1 MEDQLP
7 HFIELVDEN
16 NVITT
21 FEYRM
26 SLDYNNRE
34 YIVLACPEEDTDSG
48 EGDEIVILRVEQDE
62 NGDDYYVGIEAEKEL
77 QDVFSAVTEIYDH

>member
-1 MEDQLP
+1 MGDQLP
-7 HFIELVDEN
+7 HFIELVDGN

-21 FEYRM
+21 FKYRM
-26 SLDYNNRE
+26 SLDYNDRE
-34 YIVLACPEEDTDSG
+34 YIVLIYPEEDTDPD

>member
-7 HFIELVDEN
+7 RFIELVDEN

-34 YIVLACPEEDTDSG
+34 YIVLACPEEDTDIDQ
-48 EGDEIVILRVEQDE
+48 GDEIVILRVEQDE
-62 NGDDYYVGIEAEKEL
+62 NGDDYYAGIEEEKEL
-77 QDVFSAVTEIYDH
+77 QDVFSAVSEIHDN

>member
-48 EGDEIVILRVEQDE
+48 EGDEIVILRVEQ
-62 NGDDYYVGIEAEKEL
+62 GLSVWR
-77 QDVFSAVTEIYDH
+77 EILSSTMRVC